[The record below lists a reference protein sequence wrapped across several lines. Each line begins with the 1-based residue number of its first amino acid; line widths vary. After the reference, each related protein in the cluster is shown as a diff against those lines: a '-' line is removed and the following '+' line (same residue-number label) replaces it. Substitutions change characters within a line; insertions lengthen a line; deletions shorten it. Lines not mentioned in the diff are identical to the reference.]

1 MFGLFKK
8 RIPAP
13 QQEREALVR
22 RLYRHRCETDPSMQ
36 LMAQM
41 TGQDPMDVP
50 TEMLM
55 MGSTETTI
63 LTICEQFY
71 TMLDQGCTEEFAV
84 KTLNDMHASM
94 LSMAGEH
101 LPQIERA
108 ATLFQYVR
116 HCVDTLH
123 GHGAPITD
131 AYLIDAIQE
140 IKSYYKR

>member
-8 RIPAP
+8 SIPAP
-13 QQEREALVR
+13 QHQREALVLQ
-22 RLYRHRCETDPSMQ
+22 LYRHRCDTDPSMQ
-36 LMAQM
+36 MMAQM

-50 TEMLM
+50 MDMLM
-55 MGSTETTI
+55 MGSTEASI

-71 TMLDQGCTEEFAV
+71 TMRDQGLTEEFAV
-84 KTLNDMHASM
+84 KTLNEMHASM

-101 LPQIERA
+101 LPQLERA
-108 ATLFQYVR
+108 STLFQYVR
-116 HCVDTLH
+116 HYVDTLH
-123 GHGAPITD
+123 SHGAPITD